1 MIGSGMRVLMVR
13 RAFPGR
19 SELHALAGGDVM
31 QSTTVE
37 GSHPA
42 ESMITLA
49 AWSAIAGALLQ
60 IVLGIPL
67 AHLQAQLPV
76 PTTILGLNAISHLL
90 LLVGIVGLARS
101 GAAGRGRI
109 AGAGIGLTLLG
120 LVVLTVAEFTATV
133 NMDTAVLFYGSAT
146 LALALGLI
154 LTGVAVVKAGRWT
167 GWQRFTPLVCG
178 LFIPLVVIPAF
189 ALPGYASNYAI
200 GTWGVCW
207 LLLGLPLRGP
217 VTMREASV
225 MSRLTVP
232 TAILVVLIASL
243 LAGGA
248 GVSVAQEGTPPAD
261 EYAMPE
267 GVTFDGLAFATV
279 AFAPPSPVDLGL
291 YRSRLQPGAS
301 VDLGGGAA
309 YYLISV
315 ESGTITFH
323 VDAPALVTRAVAG
336 TPAAQTADQ
345 TVPEEAAPGTD
356 VVLEQGDTALFSPN
370 PGGAGGEVRN
380 DGQEPVVVLVVEA
393 QPAADG
399 LTRAASPTP

>member
-1 MIGSGMRVLMVR
+1 MNGSGTRLLMVR

-19 SELHALAGGDVM
+19 SELHTLAGGDVM

-37 GSHPA
+37 RSRPG
-42 ESMITLA
+42 ESMITVA

-109 AGAGIGLTLLG
+109 AGAGIALTLLG
-120 LVVLTVAEFTATV
+120 LVVLTLAEFTAMV
-133 NMDTAVLFYGSAT
+133 NMDIAVLFYGSAT
-146 LALALGLI
+146 LAMALGLI
-154 LTGVAVVKAGRWT
+154 LTGVAVLRAGRWT

-189 ALPGYASNYAI
+189 ALPGYASHYAI
-200 GTWGVCW
+200 GIWGVCW
-207 LLLGLPLRGP
+207 LLLGLSLRGP
-217 VTMREASV
+217 VTGREESV
-225 MSRLTVP
+225 MSRLTAP
-232 TAILVVLIASL
+232 TSILAVLIAGL

-248 GVSVAQEGTPPAD
+248 GVSLAQEGTPPAD
-261 EYAMPE
+261 EYAMPV

-279 AFAPPSPVDLGL
+279 AFAPPGPVDLGL
-291 YRSRLQPGAS
+291 YRSRLEPGAS

-323 VDAPALVTRAVAG
+323 VDAPALVTRAIAG
-336 TPAAQTADQ
+336 TPAAQTPDQ
-345 TVPEEAAPGTD
+345 TAPEEAAAGTD
-356 VVLEQGDTALFSPN
+356 VVLQRGDAALFSPN

-380 DGQEPVVVLVVEA
+380 DGQEPVIVLVVEA

-399 LTRAASPTP
+399 MTGAASPTP